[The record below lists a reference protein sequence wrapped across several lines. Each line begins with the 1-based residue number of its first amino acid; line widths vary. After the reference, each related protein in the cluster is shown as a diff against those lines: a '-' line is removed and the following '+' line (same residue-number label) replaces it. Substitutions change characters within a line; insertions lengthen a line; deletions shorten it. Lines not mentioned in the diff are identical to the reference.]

1 MRSFGNKSTIY
12 PDTFTVILKLGFL
25 GSVSSTEW

>member
-1 MRSFGNKSTIY
+1 MVYHTDESRY

-25 GSVSSTEW
+25 DSVSSTEW